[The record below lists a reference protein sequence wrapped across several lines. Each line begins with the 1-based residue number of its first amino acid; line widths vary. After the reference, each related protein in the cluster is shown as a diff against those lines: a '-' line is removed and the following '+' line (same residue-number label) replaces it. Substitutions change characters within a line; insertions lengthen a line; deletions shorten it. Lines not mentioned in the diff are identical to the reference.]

1 VLYGIDNVI
10 TGEIQFFSNPEIKQ
24 IDTCM
29 NYTRPPLAITIE
41 PIRSAFI
48 DAKKRGVKLRYL
60 TEITNDNI
68 SYCKKLIELVDELR
82 HLDGIKGNFMVS
94 DQEYLAPVVLF
105 EKEKI
110 ASQIVYSNVKQ
121 LVDQHQYTFDT
132 LWSKAISARQ
142 RIREIEEGIISYE
155 TEVLEEHAEKIKKFK
170 GYLENSNQLSVCT
183 QANRIQLVYN
193 NFFDIIGKILDR
205 SKNGGHK
212 GIRWLTSI
220 TDKDSVNLVKVFLD
234 TGVVIRHINQI
245 PMSFGVSDKEVVGSI
260 ANTEGSEMAKT
271 LFSSNDPL
279 YVKHFSCLFEELW
292 KNGIDARERIKE
304 IEKGGPHIRTRLLEE
319 QDEIIR
325 EINHM
330 NNSADKLSICSGFG
344 GMQMSYRYF
353 FDSYKNIVDK
363 YGKAEKKKFDGL
375 RWIINVDKDSI
386 ELVKIF
392 LELGFQ
398 IRHIKNMLPINFG
411 VSDKE
416 LALRIE
422 KMEAGVDVSQSFLI
436 SNEPFYVNHFNSVF
450 EDLWKNGIDAAERI
464 KDIEEG
470 VDLAD
475 IEAIRSSARAQD
487 LYLDIVRSAKEEIL
501 WIFPTFNAFIRQEKI
516 GAIPLAKEKNVK
528 VRILVPFHKSIE
540 DTIQKLKEEHST
552 DDGGID
558 IRYIE
563 QMSETKATI
572 LVVDRRVSLVME
584 LKDDTKSTFH
594 GAIGLSTYSN
604 SKAGVL
610 SYVAIF
616 ENLWRQAELY
626 QQVRYSNDRLA
637 AAIEQLKVH
646 GKMQR
651 EFIDIAAHELRT
663 PIQPILGLT
672 QVISSRV
679 KDREEAELLK
689 VVSRNARR
697 LQQLTEDLLD
707 VTRIESNSL
716 VLNKE
721 QFDINEVIANAV
733 NDILANSISFS
744 EKKKENTKIFYEP
757 LKNKNIIVQA
767 DKARITQVIWNL
779 LNNAVKFT
787 SEGTISDSLEEN
799 KDDDHK
805 VIVRIKDTGIGIAS
819 EIMPRLF
826 TKFATKS
833 EKGTG
838 LGLFISKSII
848 EAHGGNIWAENNTDG
863 KGATFYFS
871 LPLLDKYI

>member
-1 VLYGIDNVI
+1 
-10 TGEIQFFSNPEIKQ
+10 
-24 IDTCM
+24 
-29 NYTRPPLAITIE
+29 
-41 PIRSAFI
+41 
-48 DAKKRGVKLRYL
+48 
-60 TEITNDNI
+60 
-68 SYCKKLIELVDELR
+68 
-82 HLDGIKGNFMVS
+82 
-94 DQEYLAPVVLF
+94 
-105 EKEKI
+105 
-110 ASQIVYSNVKQ
+110 
-121 LVDQHQYTFDT
+121 
-132 LWSKAISARQ
+132 
-142 RIREIEEGIISYE
+142 
-155 TEVLEEHAEKIKKFK
+155 
-170 GYLENSNQLSVCT
+170 
-183 QANRIQLVYN
+183 
-193 NFFDIIGKILDR
+193 
-205 SKNGGHK
+205 
-212 GIRWLTSI
+212 
-220 TDKDSVNLVKVFLD
+220 
-234 TGVVIRHINQI
+234 
-245 PMSFGVSDKEVVGSI
+245 
-260 ANTEGSEMAKT
+260 
-271 LFSSNDPL
+271 
-279 YVKHFSCLFEELW
+279 
-292 KNGIDARERIKE
+292 
-304 IEKGGPHIRTRLLEE
+304 
-319 QDEIIR
+319 
-325 EINHM
+325 M

-422 KMEAGVDVSQSFLI
+422 KMEGEVDVSQSFLI
-436 SNEPFYVNHFNSVF
+436 SNEPLYVNHFNSVF
-450 EDLWKNGIDAAERI
+450 EDLWKNGIDAEERI

-487 LYLDIVRSAKEEIL
+487 LYLDIVRSAEEIL

-540 DTIQKLKEEHST
+540 DTIHKLKEEHST
-552 DDGGID
+552 DDRRID

-572 LVVDRRVSLVME
+572 LVVDRKVSLVME

-637 AAIEQLKVH
+637 AANEQLKIH
-646 GKMQR
+646 SRMQR

-697 LQQLTEDLLD
+697 LVQLTEDLLD

-721 QFDINEVIANAV
+721 QFDINEVIANTI
-733 NDILANSISFS
+733 NDILANLGSLNI
-744 EKKKENTKIFYEP
+744 KKKENIRIFYEP
-757 LKNKNIIVQA
+757 H
-767 DKARITQVIWNL
+767 
-779 LNNAVKFT
+779 
-787 SEGTISDSLEEN
+787 EN
-799 KDDDHK
+799 
-805 VIVRIKDTGIGIAS
+805 
-819 EIMPRLF
+819 E
-826 TKFATKS
+826 
-833 EKGTG
+833 
-838 LGLFISKSII
+838 
-848 EAHGGNIWAENNTDG
+848 
-863 KGATFYFS
+863 
-871 LPLLDKYI
+871 